1 MKKPLRIAA
10 AFFSVLILI
19 TAVTLVV
26 LLNFNWNLA
35 RPWLNARTSEAL
47 GRPFAISGDL
57 SLTWEKQGIPDRD
70 PGWRGG
76 IPWPHLIA
84 QDIHLG
90 NPPEMTSAPR
100 KTAPVEMVVIRQ
112 IEFSLNPFA
121 LLLKNID
128 IPILSFD
135 TPVVSLQR
143 DADGMNNWIFRNDNK
158 PSSWQLQLHKI
169 ILAKGHVHLNDAIR
183 HADVTADIDTPAAD
197 PIYGIEWQLHGKIG
211 GETVNGYGR
220 AGAVLSLQ
228 QQTIPYPI
236 TLRLHIGQTVINAE
250 GTLTRPTD
258 LAAIDMHLAVSGVSM
273 SRLYALSGIYLPET
287 PPFTTQGH
295 LIGTFRPHA
304 GHWVYDAFSGTV
316 GKSDIAGRI
325 DYRGTQPR
333 PLLSGAVV
341 SHVLHFSDLA
351 PLIGA
356 DSNASKRKRGSAAI
370 QPDNKT
376 LPVEPFKTERWR
388 SIDADIKFSA
398 EKIIRDK
405 ELPINKL
412 MTNVH
417 LQDGVLSLLPLDF
430 DMAGGNVS
438 SNITLDARGKSGK
451 NAIRAKMKVTAR
463 HLKLKQLF
471 PTLPPLQA
479 SIGEINGDADL
490 SALGNSVAS
499 LLGAANGEIKTLI
512 NQGSVSRLLLEEM
525 GLNIGNVILT
535 RINGDK
541 QVKLNCM
548 ATDFGV
554 TNGMMQTRSFIIDTD
569 VALIDVRG
577 NINLAQEQLNLTV
590 NTNSKRMR
598 VLSLRAPIYVRGSFK
613 QPRVSV
619 DKGVLAMRAGS
630 AAALVILAP
639 IAALMP
645 LIKTGPGE
653 NSECAK
659 LLADARIKPV
669 SPPPGRTYH
678 SRR

>member
-10 AFFSVLILI
+10 AFFLVLIPI
-19 TAVTLVV
+19 TVVTLVV
-26 LLNFNWNLA
+26 LLNFNWNLI
-35 RPWLNARTSEAL
+35 RPWLNARTSDAL
-47 GRPFAISGDL
+47 GRPFAIAGDL

-70 PGWRGG
+70 PGWPGG

-90 NPPEMTSAPR
+90 NPPEMTSAPH
-100 KTAPVEMVVIRQ
+100 KTVPVEMMVIKQ

-121 LLLKNID
+121 LLLKKID

-143 DADGMNNWIFRNDNK
+143 DADGRNNWTFKNDNK
-158 PSSWQLQLHKI
+158 PSPWQFKLRKI
-169 ILAKGHVHLNDAIR
+169 VFAKGHIHLNDAIR
-183 HADVTADIDTPAAD
+183 HANVIADIDMPATD
-197 PIYGIEWQLHGKIG
+197 TIYGVEWLIRGKIG
-211 GETVNGYGR
+211 GETVNGYGS

-228 QQTIPYPI
+228 QQTIPYPFK
-236 TLRLHIGQTVINAE
+236 LRLHIGQTVINAE

-258 LAAIDMHLAVSGVSM
+258 LAAIDMQLVVSGVSM
-273 SRLYALSGIYLPET
+273 GRLYALSGIYLPET

-295 LIGTFRPHA
+295 LIGTFSPNA
-304 GHWVYDAFSGTV
+304 GHWIYDAFTGTV

-325 DYRGTQPR
+325 DYRVTQPR
-333 PLLSGAVV
+333 PLLSGSVV

-356 DSNASKRKRGSAAI
+356 DSNASKIKRGAATI
-370 QPDNKT
+370 QPANKA

-398 EKIIRDK
+398 EKIVRDK

-417 LQDGVLSLLPLDF
+417 LQDGVLSLLPLNF
-430 DMAGGNVS
+430 DMAGGKVS
-438 SNITLDARGKSGK
+438 SSITLNGSGKAGK
-451 NAIRAKMKVTAR
+451 NAIRADMKVTAR
-463 HLKLKQLF
+463 HLKLNQLF
-471 PTLPPLQA
+471 PTFPALQA
-479 SIGEINGDADL
+479 SIGEINGDAAL
-490 SALGNSVAS
+490 SSVGNSVAS
-499 LLGAANGEIKTLI
+499 LLGAANGEIKALI

-535 RINGDK
+535 RVSGDN

-554 TNGMMQTRSFIIDTD
+554 TNGMMKTHSFIIDTD
-569 VALIDVRG
+569 TAIIDVKG
-577 NINLAQEQLNLTV
+577 NINLAQEELNLTV

-598 VLSLRAPIYVRGSFK
+598 VLSLRAPIYLHGSFK

-619 DKGVLAMRAGS
+619 DKGVLVMRAGS
-630 AAALVILAP
+630 AAALIILAP

-669 SPPPGRTYH
+669 SPPGSTYH